1 MKMLTLTGS
10 PREMG
15 RAFGESERDA
25 IREFFA
31 LRVANAIMQAAKY
44 GGQEVA
50 PGGVLDVARRCV
62 APTRAYDPA
71 GFEEL
76 SGIAEGAGL
85 SVEEILALNGLTDI
99 RDVLSWPG
107 QLDAFGGCTS
117 FIAQRDVTADGQVLV
132 GQTWDLASDNMPF
145 VLGVHR
151 VPADGPETWC
161 LTTAGCLS
169 LIGMN
174 DAGVAIGTTNVRT
187 TDARPGVTYLS
198 IIHKALSARDL
209 DDAVRAVTEAP
220 RAGGHYYY
228 MADGGGRAFA
238 IECSARSHAVTEVTR
253 GYFNHTNHCK
263 VPGNV
268 VVEGAAPSSTSLQRL
283 GRIDALVA
291 GGAGAFDVARA
302 RAALSDDANGSDAIL
317 RVDYDGI
324 STNGAVVM
332 APERGHIEACHGLP
346 HQSPWFDLKALA
358 ADPAVAPLA

>member
-15 RAFGESERDA
+15 RAFGESERSG

-31 LRVANAIMQAAKY
+31 LRVANAIAQAAKY

-50 PGGVLDVARRCV
+50 PGGVIDVARRCI
-62 APTRAYDPA
+62 APTRAHDPA

-76 SGIAEGAGL
+76 TGIAEGAGME
-85 SVEEILALNGLTDI
+85 VEQIVALNGLTDI

-117 FIAQRDVTADGQVLV
+117 FIAQGDVTADGRVLV

-145 VLGVHR
+145 VMGVHR

-169 LIGMN
+169 LIGLN
-174 DAGVAIGTTNVRT
+174 SEGLAVGTTNIRT

-198 IIHKALSARDL
+198 LIHKALSSRTL
-209 DDAVRAVTEAP
+209 DAASAAITEAL

-228 MADGGGRAFA
+228 LADGGGGRW
-238 IECSARSHAVTEVTR
+238 
-253 GYFNHTNHCK
+253 
-263 VPGNV
+263 
-268 VVEGAAPSSTSLQRL
+268 PSS
-283 GRIDALVA
+283 
-291 GGAGAFDVARA
+291 
-302 RAALSDDANGSDAIL
+302 AAL
-317 RVDYDGI
+317 
-324 STNGAVVM
+324 GAT
-332 APERGHIEACHGLP
+332 R
-346 HQSPWFDLKALA
+346 
-358 ADPAVAPLA
+358 